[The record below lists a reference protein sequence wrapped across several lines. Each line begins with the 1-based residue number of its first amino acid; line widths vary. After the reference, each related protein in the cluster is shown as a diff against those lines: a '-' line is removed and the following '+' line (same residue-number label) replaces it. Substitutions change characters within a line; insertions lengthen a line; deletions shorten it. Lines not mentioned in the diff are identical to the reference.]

1 MSLTIGELPY
11 PIAMNTVEVAGA
23 KKWLESPKIKKAL
36 YGGEVALVF
45 SAASGIG
52 TSVKVVVKASDGTIH
67 EQDVTDVGC
76 W

>member
-1 MSLTIGELPY
+1 MSLQMGELPY
-11 PIAMNTVEVAGA
+11 PVSMNDTEVTTA
-23 KKWLESPKIKKAL
+23 KKWLESPKIKKAA

-52 TSVKVVVKASDGTIH
+52 TSVKVMVKASDGTVY